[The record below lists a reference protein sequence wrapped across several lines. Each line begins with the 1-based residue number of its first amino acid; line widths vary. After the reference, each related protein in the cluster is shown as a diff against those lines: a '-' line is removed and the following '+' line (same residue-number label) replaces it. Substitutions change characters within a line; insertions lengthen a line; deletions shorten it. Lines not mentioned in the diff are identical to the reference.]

1 MTEQRW
7 PRRTFAGLIAALLCT
22 FTAVGMVIPI
32 IPKLVTAELDGSAFE
47 VGVTFTVSG
56 VVALLV
62 RPYAGQLA
70 QRTGCRRVML
80 CGAVLIV
87 ATAGLYA
94 LPFGLPGLYAAR
106 VLLGVGEAMLFMAG
120 SLWTV
125 SLAPQD
131 RRAQIVGFYGLA
143 MWSGFALGPVLG
155 ELVHRAGSFGAVWAT
170 AAALP
175 AVAFCVIFALTD
187 RVERGAAV
195 SRKLLPRS
203 AVLPGVSLACG
214 SFGYAMVAGF
224 AALAMTHRG
233 VAHGSVV
240 VSAFG
245 VAYVTVRV
253 VAGRIPD
260 RVGALPV
267 VVFSASVEALGMVLI
282 AFASDLWLAALGA
295 LIAGGGFTLLYPAL
309 ALITIDAAPES
320 ERGAA
325 LGAVTSFFDV
335 AIGLSGLIGGVLA
348 EVSYTLTFLIAAGAV
363 LGSLYAGTAAARAA
377 AARDPAAA

>member
-1 MTEQRW
+1 MSERW
-7 PRRTFAGLIAALLCT
+7 ARTFAGLIAALLCT

-32 IPKLVTAELDGSAFE
+32 IPKLVTDELDGSAFE

-80 CGAVLIV
+80 FGAVLIV

-170 AAALP
+170 VAALP

-282 AFASDLWLAALGA
+282 AFASDLWVATLGA

-309 ALITIDAAPES
+309 ALLTIDAAPEA

-335 AIGLSGLIGGVLA
+335 AIGLAGLIGGALA
-348 EVSYTLTFLIAAGAV
+348 GVSYTLTFLIAAGAV

-377 AARDPAAA
+377 AAPDPAAA

>member
-1 MTEQRW
+1 MTERW
-7 PRRTFAGLIAALLCT
+7 ARTFAGLIAALLCT

-32 IPKLVTAELDGSAFE
+32 IPKLVTDELDGSAFE

-80 CGAVLIV
+80 FGAVLIV

-125 SLAPQD
+125 ALAPQD

-170 AAALP
+170 VAALP

-224 AALAMTHRG
+224 GALAMTHRG

-309 ALITIDAAPES
+309 ALLTIDAAPES

-335 AIGLSGLIGGVLA
+335 AIGLAGLIGGALA
-348 EVSYTLTFLIAAGAV
+348 GVSYTLTFLIAAGAV

-377 AARDPAAA
+377 AAPDPAAA

>member
-7 PRRTFAGLIAALLCT
+7 TRTFAGLIAALLCT

-282 AFASDLWLAALGA
+282 AFASDLWLATLGA

-377 AARDPAAA
+377 AARGPAAA

>member
-1 MTEQRW
+1 MTERW
-7 PRRTFAGLIAALLCT
+7 ARTFAGLIAALLCT

-32 IPKLVTAELDGSAFE
+32 IPKLVTDELDGSAFE

-80 CGAVLIV
+80 FGAVLIV

-170 AAALP
+170 VAALP

-282 AFASDLWLAALGA
+282 AFASDLWVAALGA

-309 ALITIDAAPES
+309 ALLTIDAAPEA

-335 AIGLSGLIGGVLA
+335 AIGLAGLIGGALA
-348 EVSYTLTFLIAAGAV
+348 GVSYTLTFLIAAGAV

-377 AARDPAAA
+377 AAPDPAAA

>member
-1 MTEQRW
+1 MTERW
-7 PRRTFAGLIAALLCT
+7 ARTFAGLIAALLCT

-32 IPKLVTAELDGSAFE
+32 IPKLVTDELDGSAFE

-80 CGAVLIV
+80 FGAVLIV

-125 SLAPQD
+125 SLAPQE

-170 AAALP
+170 VAALP

-282 AFASDLWLAALGA
+282 AFASDLWVAALGA

-309 ALITIDAAPES
+309 ALLTIDAAPEA

-335 AIGLSGLIGGVLA
+335 AIGLAGLIGGALA
-348 EVSYTLTFLIAAGAV
+348 GVSYTLTFLIAAGAV

-377 AARDPAAA
+377 AAPDPAAA

>member
-7 PRRTFAGLIAALLCT
+7 ARTFSGLVAALLCT
-22 FTAVGMVIPI
+22 FTAVGMVIPV
-32 IPKLVTAELDGSAFE
+32 IPKLVTDELDGSAFE
-47 VGVTFTVSG
+47 VGITFTVSG

-80 CGAVLIV
+80 FGAVLIV
-87 ATAGLYA
+87 AAAGLYA

-106 VLLGVGEAMLFMAG
+106 VLLGLGEAMLFMAG

-155 ELVHRAGSFGAVWAT
+155 ELVYRAGSFGAVWVTVAV
-170 AAALP
+170 LP
-175 AVAFCVIFALTD
+175 AVAFCVILGLTD
-187 RVERGAAV
+187 RVERGAPV

-203 AVLPGVSLACG
+203 AVLPGLSLACG

-224 AALAMTHRG
+224 AALAMTDRG

-267 VVFSASVEALGMVLI
+267 VVFSASVEAVGMVLI
-282 AFASDLWLAALGA
+282 AFASDLWLATLGA

-335 AIGLSGLIGGVLA
+335 AIGLAGLIGGALA
-348 EVSYTLTFLIAAGAV
+348 EVSYTMTFLLAAGAV
-363 LGSLYAGTAAARAA
+363 LGSLYAGTAAARGSR
-377 AARDPAAA
+377 ARDPAAA